1 MFKVIICGSRDF
13 SDYQLLKEQCSYYLS
28 NFLQSEITVV
38 SGCAKGADTLGE
50 RYAIENGFD
59 ILKYPADW
67 DRYGKSAGYKR
78 NQQMAEIADGV
89 IAFWDGKSKGTNHMI
104 NIAKEKNIRV
114 IVIHYKEIR

>member
-1 MFKVIICGSRDF
+1 MFKVIICGSRNFNNYD
-13 SDYQLLKEQCSYYLS
+13 LLKTKCDYYLS
-28 NFLQSEITVV
+28 RFLKPEVTVI
-38 SGCAKGADTLGE
+38 SGTAKGADSLGE
-50 RYAIENGFD
+50 QYAIEKSFE

-89 IAFWDGKSKGTNHMI
+89 IAFWDGISKGTNHMI

-114 IVIHYKEIR
+114 IVIKYEN